1 MKLEKL
7 LTTIS
12 NISVDDLES
21 LTYEEL
27 DNWMKLIS
35 SHQVILLENEQTP
48 EEAEQFDILDNVYS
62 KMNKHIED
70 IWQFAYKSG
79 DASNIEKLTAKMIR

>member
-1 MKLEKL
+1 MKLEEL
-7 LTTIS
+7 LTAIS
-12 NISVDDLES
+12 NMSLES

-35 SHQVILLENEQTP
+35 SHQVNLLEIEQTP
-48 EEAEQFDILDNVYS
+48 EEAKQFDILDNVYS
-62 KMNKHIED
+62 KMNYHIEN

-79 DASNIEKLTAKMIR
+79 DASNIEKLTTEMIK